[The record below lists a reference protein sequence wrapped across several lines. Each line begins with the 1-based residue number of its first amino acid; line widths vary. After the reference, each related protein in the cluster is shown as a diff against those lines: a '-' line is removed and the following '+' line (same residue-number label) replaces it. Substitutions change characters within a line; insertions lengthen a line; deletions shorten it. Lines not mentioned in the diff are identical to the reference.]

1 MRRKG
6 MMAILTAV
14 VLTLQMVLVG
24 CSGSG
29 GSGNASS
36 SPEASSSQPA
46 GTQAASG
53 DSQKEVTL
61 KLFSA
66 HGQFSKGN
74 FGYKEVEEFM
84 KAHPNIKVE
93 VTYAN
98 GKQWVDT
105 FQALAA
111 TNDLPDVFQPTVF
124 TLSELLQN
132 KWVQPLDG
140 LVGSDFKARFPE
152 GSFLQGVNVDDGKIY
167 SFPRIVAKKGR
178 VLVYNKDIMQAAGL
192 DPEKPPTTLD
202 ELYQMAKQVKEKTG
216 TAGLIMPMKESDG
229 FLDMLAFASAYEPT
243 LDKGFDL
250 KEGRYAFD
258 SPAVVKV
265 VEFFQKMNKEGLI
278 HPNSFT
284 LGLTD
289 AQGTF
294 ANKQAA
300 FTFNQHWIVRVNEF
314 ELNKVQDF
322 GIAEMPAPEAGM
334 KFLQL
339 GSSADFNAYI
349 SANTKHP
356 KEAGMLVDWLSSKEY
371 YTRQMKEDY
380 LLAPIPELYAD
391 AANFPKPELK
401 DMAEAFVNT
410 VIEKPVPESKPEA
423 TEVRKLEAAIAKP
436 KPEWWELIQ
445 AYMLGKGDLEEGLK
459 KYNDAMNARFA
470 QALEQAK
477 GKGLQVTADDFK
489 FPSFDGTKDYK
500 ND

>member
-1 MRRKG
+1 MKRKG
-6 MMAILTAV
+6 TILLAAV
-14 VLTLQMVLVG
+14 ILALQVILAG

-29 GSGNASS
+29 GKESS
-36 SPEASSSQPA
+36 SPEASSSASQPA
-46 GTQAASG
+46 ASASAAAS
-53 DSQKEVTL
+53 DEPQEDVTL
-61 KLFSA
+61 KLFSS

-74 FGYKEVEEFM
+74 FGYREVEAFM
-84 KAHPNIKVE
+84 KANPHIKVE

-111 TNDLPDVFQPTVF
+111 TNDLPDVIQPTVF

-140 LVGSDFKARFPE
+140 LVAADFKDRFPQ
-152 GSFLQGVNVDDGKIY
+152 GSFLQGVNMHEGKIY

-178 VLVYNKDIMQAAGL
+178 ILVYNKDIMEKAGL
-192 DPEKPPTTLD
+192 DPNAPPKTWD
-202 ELYQMAKQVKEKTG
+202 ELYQMAKQVKDKTG
-216 TAGLIMPMKESDG
+216 LAGIVLPMKESDG
-229 FLDMLAFASAYEPT
+229 FFDMLGMALPLQPT
-243 LDKGFDL
+243 LDRGFDL

-258 SPAVVKV
+258 SPAILKT
-265 VEFFQKMNKEGLI
+265 VEFFGKLNKEGLI

-289 AQGTF
+289 AQGVF

-300 FTFNQHWIVRVNEF
+300 FTINQHWIVRVLEF

-322 GIAEMPAPEAGM
+322 GVAELPVPEAGM
-334 KFLQL
+334 KFYQP
-339 GSSADFNAYI
+339 GSSADYNAFI
-349 SANTKHP
+349 TTSTKHP
-356 KEAGMLVDWLSSKEY
+356 KEAALLVDWLSSKEY

-401 DMAEAFVNT
+401 SMADAFTNT
-410 VIEKPVPESKPEA
+410 VIEKPVPEKKPEA
-423 TEVRKLEAAIAKP
+423 TEVRKLEAGIAKP

-445 AYMLGKGDLEEGLK
+445 ASMLGKGDLPAELK
-459 KYNDAMNARFA
+459 KYNDAMNARFE
-470 QALEQAK
+470 QALKQAQD
-477 GKGLQVTADDFK
+477 KGLQVSADDFK
-489 FPSFDGTKDYK
+489 FPAFDGTKDYQ
-500 ND
+500 N